1 MPMKNLSIVPTAN
14 PDEDIAIF
22 AENCV
27 FMRSIY
33 LHGQTL
39 FDRSTADDKD
49 RMARTAN
56 TLFGDLSRMFV
67 EYMILQVCK
76 ITDPAKDA
84 RNNDNH
90 TVAFL
95 LQHYDFSADPATVSR
110 LASLADRLHAFRKKL
125 IDARNKVISHAD
137 REAIRVGLP
146 LGAAPDGDWNEFWLN
161 LQDLVCIIHEKVLG
175 VPFHVNGVAMLSD
188 ADGLL
193 KALKHA
199 DCFNELLKDPALTQR
214 CADLALG

>member
-95 LQHYDFSADPATVSR
+95 LQHYDPRNGGWNTQNVHKILNYKAFMPRIRECGAVAPISTISTSYASAAVSR
-110 LASLADRLHAFRKKL
+110 L
-125 IDARNKVISHAD
+125 IC
-137 REAIRVGLP
+137 G
-146 LGAAPDGDWNEFWLN
+146 G
-161 LQDLVCIIHEKVLG
+161 
-175 VPFHVNGVAMLSD
+175 
-188 ADGLL
+188 
-193 KALKHA
+193 
-199 DCFNELLKDPALTQR
+199 
-214 CADLALG
+214 

>member
-1 MPMKNLSIVPTAN
+1 MTDINNLSTVPDIV
-14 PDEDIAIF
+14 IF

-27 FMRSIY
+27 FMRSIH
-33 LHGQTL
+33 LHERTL
-39 FDRSTADDKD
+39 FELSSAHDKD

-56 TLFGDLSRMFV
+56 TLFGDLNRMFV

-95 LQHYDFSADPATVSR
+95 LQHCDFGDDPATTKR
-110 LASLADRLHAFRKKL
+110 LANLADRLHAFRKKL
-125 IDARNKVISHAD
+125 IEARNKVISHAD
-137 REAIRVGLP
+137 REAIRAGLP
-146 LGAAPDGDWNEFWLN
+146 LGAAPDADWNKFWLD
-161 LQDLVCIIHEKVLG
+161 LQDLVCIIYEKVLG
-175 VPFHVNGVAMLSD
+175 APFYVNGVAMLSD

-214 CADLALG
+214 CADLALE

>member
-125 IDARNKVISHAD
+125 IDAR
-137 REAIRVGLP
+137 
-146 LGAAPDGDWNEFWLN
+146 
-161 LQDLVCIIHEKVLG
+161 
-175 VPFHVNGVAMLSD
+175 
-188 ADGLL
+188 
-193 KALKHA
+193 
-199 DCFNELLKDPALTQR
+199 
-214 CADLALG
+214 